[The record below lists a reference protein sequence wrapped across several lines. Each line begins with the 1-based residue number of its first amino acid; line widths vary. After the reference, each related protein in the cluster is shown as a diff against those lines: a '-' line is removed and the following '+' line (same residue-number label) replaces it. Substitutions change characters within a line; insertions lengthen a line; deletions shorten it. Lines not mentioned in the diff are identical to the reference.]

1 MEKKKNNYFIIVSSL
16 FLIAIITCLIC
27 DVLINKSFTWSLI
40 VISAIILGWS
50 ILYPILKINNNKI
63 AYSLLI
69 LTLLILPF
77 LYILEKLLN
86 VDKLFL
92 IGTCISLV
100 SLWYLWSIYL
110 LFRVLKKRKTLVMG
124 IAFLLGIPLELFII
138 VILVRFHIQETV
150 SFTNYLS
157 IIILFVLAIIFLVKD
172 SVYQKMLNI
181 KNRGYYD

>member
-1 MEKKKNNYFIIVSSL
+1 M
-16 FLIAIITCLIC
+16 
-27 DVLINKSFTWSLI
+27 
-40 VISAIILGWS
+40 
-50 ILYPILKINNNKI
+50 
-63 AYSLLI
+63 
-69 LTLLILPF
+69 PF

-138 VILVRFHIQETV
+138 VILVRFHIQEIV